1 MPVSNACSPFA
12 WYSTIG
18 RRISESFQF
27 FFNKIDRLSAS
38 QLQGVHMNDIPIVEY
53 LLTLNIL
60 QYGIDI
66 VAGSN
71 IGEIARGSV
80 QRYENTV

>member
-1 MPVSNACSPFA
+1 
-12 WYSTIG
+12 
-18 RRISESFQF
+18 
-27 FFNKIDRLSAS
+27 
-38 QLQGVHMNDIPIVEY
+38 MNDIPIVEY